1 MTISSSPFPSVSVV
15 VPVYNAERSLSELCK
30 RLAAVLDGL
39 GLDWEAVLVD
49 DGSRDASWSVLCDLA
64 SSNERLRAVRLMRN
78 HGQHNAL
85 LCAVRLAGKDVIV
98 TLDDDLQHPPEE
110 IPKLL
115 AELAKGHDVVYG
127 AFPEE
132 RQPLLRRLAT
142 RVTKRVL
149 QSAMGVS
156 AAKTVTAFRAF
167 RTELRQAFA
176 GYQGPM
182 PNLDV
187 LLSWGAAKFS
197 STAVRHNPRQTGTS
211 GYTVRKLAVHTLNM
225 VTGYTVRPLQ
235 LASLMGFALTLVGL
249 CLLLFVLGRYMVSG
263 TTVQGFPFL
272 ASIICLFSGAQLFA
286 LGIMGEYFARMHLR
300 LMDKPVYTVAETVN
314 CQKPAPRP

>member
-1 MTISSSPFPSVSVV
+1 MV
-15 VPVYNAERSLSELCK
+15 VPVFNAERSLPELCG

-39 GLDWEAVLVD
+39 GLDWEAVFVD
-49 DGSRDASWSVLCDLA
+49 DGSRDASWNVLTGLA
-64 SSNERLRAVRLMRN
+64 AANPRLRAARLMRN

-85 LCAVRLAGKDVIV
+85 LCGVRLACKQVVV

-132 RQPLLRRLAT
+132 RQPPLRSLAT

-149 QSAMGVS
+149 QSAMGID
-156 AAKTVTAFRAF
+156 AAKKVTAFRAF

-187 LLSWGAAKFS
+187 MLSWGAAKFS
-197 STAVRHNPRQTGTS
+197 STPVRHNPSQTGTS
-211 GYTVRKLAVHTLNM
+211 GYNLARLAVHTLNM
-225 VTGYTVRPLQ
+225 VTGYSVRPLQ
-235 LASLMGFALTLVGL
+235 LASLMGFALTLAGL
-249 CLLLFVLGRYMVSG
+249 CLLAFVIGRYMVSG

-314 CQKPAPRP
+314 CEKLAPKP